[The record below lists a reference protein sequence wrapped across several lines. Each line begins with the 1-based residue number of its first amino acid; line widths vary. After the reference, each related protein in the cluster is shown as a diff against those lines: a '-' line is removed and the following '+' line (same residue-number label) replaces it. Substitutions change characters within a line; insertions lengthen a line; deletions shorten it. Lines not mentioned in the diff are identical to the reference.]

1 MSEQLTKAQGKT
13 LLDLARTTLIKKL
26 GGDQSRIPEDLDER
40 LTDPVFDQKLGTF
53 VTLHLHGNLRGCIGS
68 LTGDEPLRDNVRNNA
83 INAALHDP
91 RFPPL
96 STRELAEVDIEISI
110 LSSPQPFKYSSPQD
124 LVNGL
129 RPGVDGVILKK
140 GMAQSTFLPQ
150 VWEQLPQPEAF
161 LNNLCLKAGLPQ
173 EAWKQGDVEIMTY
186 QVQSFSE
193 TGK

>member
-1 MSEQLTKAQGKT
+1 MSEQLTNAQGQT
-13 LLDLARTTLIKKL
+13 LLDLARATLIKKL
-26 GGDQSRIPEDLDER
+26 GGDQSRIPKDLDER

-53 VTLHLHGNLRGCIGS
+53 VTLHIHGNLRGCIGS

-83 INAALHDP
+83 INAAFNDP

-96 STRELAEVDIEISI
+96 SSRELAEVDIEISI
-110 LSSPQPFKYSSPQD
+110 LSSPQPLRYSSPQD
-124 LVNGL
+124 LVNRL
-129 RPGVDGVILKK
+129 RPGVDGLILKK

-161 LNNLCLKAGLPQ
+161 LSNLCLKAGLPQ

-186 QVQSFSE
+186 QVQSFAE
-193 TGK
+193 PGH

>member
-1 MSEQLTKAQGKT
+1 MSEQFTQEQGQT
-13 LLDLARTTLIKKL
+13 LLDQARATLIKKL

-40 LTDPVFDQKLGTF
+40 LKDQVFDQKLGTF

-68 LTGDEPLRDNVRNNA
+68 LIGDEPLRDNVQNNA

-96 STRELAEVDIEISI
+96 STRELAEVDIEVSV
-110 LSSPQPFKYSSPQD
+110 LTSPQPFKYSSPQD
-124 LVNGL
+124 LVNRL
-129 RPGVDGVILKK
+129 RPGVDGVIMKK

-150 VWEQLPQPEAF
+150 VWEQLPKPEAF

-186 QVQSFSE
+186 QVQSFAE
-193 TGK
+193 QGN

>member
-13 LLDLARTTLIKKL
+13 LLDLARATLIKKL

-40 LTDPVFDQKLGTF
+40 LTDPVFDLRLGTF

-68 LTGDEPLRDNVRNNA
+68 LIGDEPLRDNVQNNA

-150 VWEQLPQPEAF
+150 VWEQLPKPEAF

-173 EAWKQGDVEIMTY
+173 EAWEQGDVEIMTY
-186 QVQSFSE
+186 QVQSFAE
-193 TGK
+193 QGN